1 MINFAFSLAFISAK
15 IGVTEFPPF
24 LFTTMR
30 FFLIALILIPFLKIH
45 KGQMNNILIV
55 SILGGGI
62 HFAFFYLALD
72 NSQYISSV
80 AIVLQLGV
88 PFATIL
94 SVIFLKEVIRWRRI
108 LGITLSFG
116 GVIILVFEPTIF
128 SDLGGVY
135 FALLAAFSIAVSLLF
150 MKKLENIKVFD
161 LQAWIAFISFIF
173 LAIVSLIFEDKHVRE
188 RDMIFE
194 IEQPSSK
201 EKKWKV
207 AGNPVKFQGFRSF
220 NLMPPVLG
228 EHKKLYA
235 TNLDSINSKDPKN
248 SLQLQRKD
256 YQCKVTFLSKNNK
269 VIEFIPARSGAK
281 KI

>member
-45 KGQMNNILIV
+45 KGQMTNILIV

-94 SVIFLKEVIRWRRI
+94 SVIFLK
-108 LGITLSFG
+108 
-116 GVIILVFEPTIF
+116 
-128 SDLGGVY
+128 
-135 FALLAAFSIAVSLLF
+135 AVSYTHLTLPT
-150 MKKLENIKVFD
+150 K
-161 LQAWIAFISFIF
+161 A
-173 LAIVSLIFEDKHVRE
+173 
-188 RDMIFE
+188 
-194 IEQPSSK
+194 
-201 EKKWKV
+201 
-207 AGNPVKFQGFRSF
+207 
-220 NLMPPVLG
+220 
-228 EHKKLYA
+228 
-235 TNLDSINSKDPKN
+235 
-248 SLQLQRKD
+248 
-256 YQCKVTFLSKNNK
+256 
-269 VIEFIPARSGAK
+269 
-281 KI
+281 